1 MLFSYVKD
9 LTLAKHLMPKNIL
22 LREVITD
29 ILTRHLESQKDYLPD
44 NLYEEVIREVEKP
57 LINVVMRHTEGN
69 ISQAAEILGISR
81 ATLRKKQK

>member
-1 MLFSYVKD
+1 
-9 LTLAKHLMPKNIL
+9 MPKNIL

-29 ILTRHLESQKDYLPD
+29 ILTRHLEAQKDYLPN

-57 LINVVMRHTEGN
+57 LINVVMRHTQGN